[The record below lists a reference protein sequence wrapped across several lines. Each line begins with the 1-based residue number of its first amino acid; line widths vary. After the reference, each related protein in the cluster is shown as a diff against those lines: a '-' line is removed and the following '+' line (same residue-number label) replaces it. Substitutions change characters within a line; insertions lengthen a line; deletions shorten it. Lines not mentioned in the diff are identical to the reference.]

1 MSITRTEVIRR
12 AANIWPLGHVP
23 YSQMAVRNPGYRT
36 DCSGYVSMCLDLGT
50 PGLSTVTLVTEGL
63 IHEIT
68 AAELKQGDLVGC
80 CGPGTGG
87 NAGHVVVFDRWVQ
100 AHTLY
105 LAYEFHGG
113 MELGPEHST
122 LHYPYNGL
130 DGFKAY
136 RYKEIVDGQPVNGPG
151 SFVTVKA
158 WPDPDSTISGIAAS
172 AGIADWHTLWNDP
185 HNAGLRA
192 HRVNP
197 EHVQPGDSVWVP
209 A

>member
-1 MSITRTEVIRR
+1 
-12 AANIWPLGHVP
+12 
-23 YSQMAVRNPGYRT
+23 
-36 DCSGYVSMCLDLGT
+36 
-50 PGLSTVTLVTEGL
+50 
-63 IHEIT
+63 
-68 AAELKQGDLVGC
+68 
-80 CGPGTGG
+80 
-87 NAGHVVVFDRWVQ
+87 
-100 AHTLY
+100 
-105 LAYEFHGG
+105 

-136 RYKEIVDGQPVNGPG
+136 RYKEIVDGPAVDGPG
-151 SFVTVKA
+151 HFVTVKA